1 MSIYDQL
8 GHEHG
13 IRTAVDDF
21 YQRVL
26 ADPALQPYFQGVD
39 MSRLRAH
46 QTKLLVQVTGGP
58 VEYDGRDLATAH
70 QPLDI
75 SPQDFDRVVGHLAST
90 LTDLGVEQA
99 TIAQVGAALTA
110 HRDDIV
116 RRPEPVHG

>member
-1 MSIYDQL
+1 MSIYEQL
-8 GHEHG
+8 GQEHG
-13 IRTAVDDF
+13 IRTAVEDF
-21 YQRVL
+21 YRRVL
-26 ADPALQPYFQGVD
+26 ADPALQPYFEGTD
-39 MSRLRAH
+39 MSRLRVH

-75 SPQDFDRVVGHLAST
+75 TPQDFDRVVGHLAST

-116 RRPEPVHG
+116 SQADPVNN

>member
-1 MSIYDQL
+1 MSIYEQL
-8 GHEHG
+8 GQEHG

-26 ADPALQPYFQGVD
+26 ADPALQPYFRGAD
-39 MSRLRAH
+39 LNRLRAH

-58 VEYDGRDLATAH
+58 VGYDGRDLATAH

-75 SPQDFDRVVGHLAST
+75 TPQDFDRVVGHLAST
-90 LTDLGVEQA
+90 LGDLGVEQA

-116 RRPEPVHG
+116 SQADPVNN

>member
-1 MSIYDQL
+1 MSIYEQL
-8 GHEHG
+8 GQEHG

-26 ADPALQPYFQGVD
+26 ADPALQPYFEGAD

-70 QPLDI
+70 QSLDI
-75 SPQDFDRVVGHLAST
+75 TPQDFDRVVGHLAST

-99 TIAQVGAALTA
+99 TIAQVGAALSA
-110 HRDDIV
+110 HRGDIV
-116 RRPEPVHG
+116 SRPDPVNN

>member
-1 MSIYDQL
+1 MSIYERL
-8 GHEHG
+8 GQEHG

-26 ADPALQPYFQGVD
+26 ADPALQSYFQGSD
-39 MSRLRAH
+39 MNRLRAH
-46 QTKLLVQVTGGP
+46 QTKMLVQVTGGP

-70 QPLDI
+70 KPLDI
-75 SPQDFDRVVGHLAST
+75 APQDFDRVVGHLAST

-99 TIAQVGAALTA
+99 TIDQVGAALTA

-116 RRPEPVHG
+116 SQTGSVN